1 MRHWGGECLVE
12 DRAGEG
18 VSPGR
23 EAMAGGASVSPA
35 SDSRKPFADR
45 ALPAVRSANTPRS
58 PGFRPHPATRCVID
72 APPTRPETRIGAKQV
87 LIYGAPRGSP
97 LATRPHLPSRFPITH
112 HPAPITH
119 YPSRPPTAVCPARLT
134 HSARPPSFKAD
145 NEVGARLL
153 TLRPPFAGGVQ
164 GSRNSDSRTVR
175 GHAVR
180 GLRRFPESVAFGA
193 PEPERHSHS
202 RKTA

>member
-1 MRHWGGECLVE
+1 
-12 DRAGEG
+12 
-18 VSPGR
+18 
-23 EAMAGGASVSPA
+23 MAGGASVSPA

-97 LATRPHLPSRFPITH
+97 LATRPHHPSRFPITH

-134 HSARPPSFKAD
+134 HSARPPSFKPD
-145 NEVGARLL
+145 NEVGASARA
-153 TLRPPFAGGVQ
+153 TAPHPPAP
-164 GSRNSDSRTVR
+164 GSRVATRVLVPASPASRGGAVSRTPEVHGVR
-175 GHAVR
+175 RVLCPRTGERWPFSKSR
-180 GLRRFPESVAFGA
+180 GKNRR
-193 PEPERHSHS
+193 
-202 RKTA
+202 TACG